1 MDEDQGTLVPTH
13 SSNGRMTTGGDPE
26 TPLSLRWETRP
37 HWTVLRHE
45 FGRDETTSAVI
56 LALVTAGGWVSYSRH
71 KPHYSVPRRYRSR
84 LYTYRRIAGAAAH
97 LDALGLIEHHR
108 AAPNQ
113 RGWQSSM
120 KATPELTART
130 SQIISVGPRLEIA
143 RPAESV
149 ILRDADGALL
159 DYRDTAWS
167 VRMRRSLAQLNEA
180 LRSTDISDNVASP
193 LVRIFNRNF
202 QRGGRFYAQGGG
214 WQSMKKEARKQI
226 AIAGESVVEIDYKTL
241 HPAILYA
248 KAGAPLPKDCY
259 AIDDWP
265 RPLVKIALLVLINA
279 KNRTAAR
286 LAIAHHDT
294 MAAHAVPG
302 SQEAIAAAARLI
314 DDVKRVHRPIAW
326 AFHADKG
333 AELMNIDSH
342 LAETVMHLMLRQG
355 VVVLPVHDSFLVP
368 ASKAELLEEA
378 MLKAAHEAGFMALQI
393 AYA

>member
-1 MDEDQGTLVPTH
+1 MNSG
-13 SSNGRMTTGGDPE
+13 
-26 TPLSLRWETRP
+26 ETRP
-37 HWTVLRHE
+37 RAPSFWRSSLPGVGL
-45 FGRDETTSAVI
+45 TT
-56 LALVTAGGWVSYSRH
+56 LATSRITASPAATALGSIPIGGIV
-71 KPHYSVPRRYRSR
+71 
-84 LYTYRRIAGAAAH
+84 GAADH
-97 LDALGLIEHHR
+97 LDAMGLIEHNR
-108 AAPNQ
+108 TAPNQ
-113 RGWQSSM
+113 RGWQLSM
-120 KATPELTART
+120 KATPELIART
-130 SQIISVGPRLEIA
+130 SKIISVGPRLEIA
-143 RPAESV
+143 RPAESI

-159 DYRDTAWS
+159 DYRETASS
-167 VRMRRSLAQLNEA
+167 VRMRRSLEQLNEA
-180 LRSTDISDNVASP
+180 IRSTDISDNVASP
-193 LVRIFNRNF
+193 MVRIFNRDF
-202 QRGGRFYAQGGG
+202 RRGGRFYAQGGG

-259 AIDDWP
+259 AIDGWP

-279 KNRTAAR
+279 KDRVSAR
-286 LAIAHHDT
+286 LAIANHDP
-294 MAAHAVPG
+294 MAANAVPG

-314 DDVKRVHRPIAW
+314 DDVRRVHRPIAW

-333 AELMNIDSH
+333 AELMNIDSD

>member
-1 MDEDQGTLVPTH
+1 
-13 SSNGRMTTGGDPE
+13 MTTRADLD
-26 TPLSLRWETRP
+26 TPLSLRWETRR
-37 HWTVLRHE
+37 HWPMLRNE

-56 LALVTAGGWVSYSRH
+56 LALVTSGGWVSYSRH

-84 LYTYRRIAGAAAH
+84 LYTYRRIVGAADH
-97 LDALGLIEHHR
+97 LDAMGLIEHNR
-108 AAPNQ
+108 TAPNQ

-120 KATPELTART
+120 KAMPELIART
-130 SQIISVGPRLEIA
+130 SKIISIGPRLEIA
-143 RPAESV
+143 RPAESI

-159 DYRDTAWS
+159 DYRDTASS
-167 VRMRRSLAQLNEA
+167 VRMRRSLEQLNEA
-180 LRSTDISDNVASP
+180 IRSTDISDNVASP
-193 LVRIFNRNF
+193 MVRIFNRDF
-202 QRGGRFYAQGGG
+202 RRGGRFYAQGGG
-214 WQSMKKEARKQI
+214 WKSMKKEARKQI

-259 AIDDWP
+259 SIDGWP

-279 KNRTAAR
+279 KNRALAR
-286 LAIAHHDT
+286 LAIANHDT
-294 MAAHAVPG
+294 MAANAVPG

-333 AELMNIDSH
+333 AELMHIDSD

-355 VVVLPVHDSFLVP
+355 VVVLPVRDSFLVP
-368 ASKAELLEEA
+368 ASKAELLEKA

>member
-1 MDEDQGTLVPTH
+1 
-13 SSNGRMTTGGDPE
+13 MTTSADLD
-26 TPLSLRWETRP
+26 TPLSLRWETRR
-37 HWTVLRHE
+37 HWTALRQE

-56 LALVTAGGWVSYSRH
+56 LALVTSGGWVSYSRH

-84 LYTYRRIAGAAAH
+84 LYTYRRIVGAADH
-97 LDALGLIEHHR
+97 LDALGLLEHNR
-108 AAPNQ
+108 TAPNQ

-120 KATPELTART
+120 KATPELIART
-130 SQIISVGPRLEIA
+130 RKIISVGPRLEIA

-149 ILRDADGALL
+149 ILRDMGGAPL
-159 DYRDTAWS
+159 DYRDTAS
-167 VRMRRSLAQLNEA
+167 TRRMRRSLEQLNEA
-180 LRSTDISDNVASP
+180 IRSTDISDNVASP
-193 LVRIFNRNF
+193 LVRIFNRHF
-202 QRGGRFYAQGGG
+202 RRGGRFYALGGG

-226 AIAGESVVEIDYKTL
+226 TIAGESVVEIDYKTL

-248 KAGAPLPKDCY
+248 KAGVPLPKDCY
-259 AIDDWP
+259 AIDGWP

-279 KNRTAAR
+279 KNRASAR

-294 MAAHAVPG
+294 MAANAAPG

-314 DDVKRVHRPIAW
+314 DDVKRVHRSIAW

-333 AELMNIDSH
+333 AELMNIDSD

-368 ASKAELLEEA
+368 ASKAERLEEA
-378 MLKAAHEAGFMALQI
+378 MLKAAHQAGFMALQI

>member
-1 MDEDQGTLVPTH
+1 MITRADLD
-13 SSNGRMTTGGDPE
+13 
-26 TPLSLRWETRP
+26 TPLSLRWETRH
-37 HWTVLRHE
+37 HWPALRHE

-56 LALVTAGGWVSYSRH
+56 LALVTSGGWVSYSRH

-84 LYTYRRIAGAAAH
+84 LYTYRRIVGAADH
-97 LDALGLIEHHR
+97 LDALGLIEHNR

-120 KATPELTART
+120 KAAPELIART
-130 SQIISVGPRLEIA
+130 SKIVSVGPRLEIA
-143 RPAESV
+143 RPAESI

-159 DYRDTAWS
+159 DYRDTAS
-167 VRMRRSLAQLNEA
+167 SMRMRRSLEQLNEA
-180 LRSTDISDNVASP
+180 IRRTDISDNLASP

-202 QRGGRFYAQGGG
+202 RRGGRFYAQSGG

-226 AIAGESVVEIDYKTL
+226 TIAGESVVEIDYKTL

-248 KAGAPLPKDCY
+248 KAEAPLPKDCY
-259 AIDDWP
+259 AIDGWP
-265 RPLVKIALLVLINA
+265 RPLVKLALLVLINA
-279 KNRTAAR
+279 KNWASAR
-286 LAIAHHDT
+286 AVIANDDT

-302 SQEAIAAAARLI
+302 SQEAIAAAAKLI
-314 DDVKRVHRPIAW
+314 ADVKRVHRPIVW

-333 AELMNIDSH
+333 AELMHIDSD

>member
-1 MDEDQGTLVPTH
+1 MITRADLD
-13 SSNGRMTTGGDPE
+13 
-26 TPLSLRWETRP
+26 TPLSLRWETRR
-37 HWTVLRHE
+37 HWLALHHE

-56 LALVTAGGWVSYSRH
+56 LALVTSGEWVSYSRH

-84 LYTYRRIAGAAAH
+84 LYTYRRIVGAADH
-97 LDALGLIEHHR
+97 LDALGLIEHNR
-108 AAPNQ
+108 TAPNQ

-120 KATPELTART
+120 KATPELIART
-130 SQIISVGPRLEIA
+130 RKIISVGPRLEIA
-143 RPAESV
+143 RPAESI

-159 DYRDTAWS
+159 DYRDTAS
-167 VRMRRSLAQLNEA
+167 SMRMRRSLEQLNEA
-180 LRSTDISDNVASP
+180 IRRTDISDNLASP

-202 QRGGRFYAQGGG
+202 RRGGRFYAQSGG

-226 AIAGESVVEIDYKTL
+226 TIAGESVVEIDYKTL

-248 KAGAPLPKDCY
+248 KAEAPLPKDCY
-259 AIDDWP
+259 AIDGWP
-265 RPLVKIALLVLINA
+265 RPLVKLALLVLINA
-279 KNRTAAR
+279 KNWASAR
-286 LAIAHHDT
+286 AVIANDDT

-302 SQEAIAAAARLI
+302 SQEAIAAAAKLI
-314 DDVKRVHRPIAW
+314 ADVKRVHRPIVW

-333 AELMNIDSH
+333 AELMHIDSD

>member
-1 MDEDQGTLVPTH
+1 MITRADLD
-13 SSNGRMTTGGDPE
+13 
-26 TPLSLRWETRP
+26 TPLSLRWETRR
-37 HWTVLRHE
+37 HWLALRHE

-84 LYTYRRIAGAAAH
+84 LYTYRRIVGAADH
-97 LDALGLIEHHR
+97 LDALGLIEHNR
-108 AAPNQ
+108 TAPHQ

-120 KATPELTART
+120 KATPELIART
-130 SQIISVGPRLEIA
+130 RKIISVGPRLEIA
-143 RPAESV
+143 RPAES
-149 ILRDADGALL
+149 ILLRDADGALL
-159 DYRDTAWS
+159 DYRDTAS
-167 VRMRRSLAQLNEA
+167 SRRMRRSLEQLNEA
-180 LRSTDISDNVASP
+180 IRRTDISDHVASP

-202 QRGGRFYAQGGG
+202 RRGGRFYAQGGG

-248 KAGAPLPKDCY
+248 KAGAPLPNDCY
-259 AIDDWP
+259 TIDGWP
-265 RPLVKIALLVLINA
+265 RPLVKLALLVLINA
-279 KNRTAAR
+279 KNRASAR

-302 SQEAIAAAARLI
+302 SQEAIAAAAKLI

-333 AELMNIDSH
+333 AELMTIDSD